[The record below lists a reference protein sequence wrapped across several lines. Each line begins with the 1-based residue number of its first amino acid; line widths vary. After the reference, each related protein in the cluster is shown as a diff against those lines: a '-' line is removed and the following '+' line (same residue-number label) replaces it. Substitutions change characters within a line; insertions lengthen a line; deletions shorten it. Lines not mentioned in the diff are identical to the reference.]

1 MADYQRILSY
11 LYRYEKAEK
20 KECFGFV
27 KAEQKSGSLKLTIQ
41 IDDERLLQG
50 MELKLCFYERQGESW
65 QVWQLDTLI
74 AQEHKEE
81 MHLTYPAAMLPAGFR
96 IKGQSGVLLYYQD
109 AFYYGSVWIGEEIP
123 TETLEPLRWHKIVNS
138 AKDKS
143 QMQENKSGKDI
154 AGKISEKQTE
164 TEKILPD
171 KMSEKQKVSTRN
183 ITDEM
188 LQEQQESAENISGE
202 VSESQMKDTRHMPAE
217 QQNPVANISQKNVEK
232 DALKKKNILEEKGQI
247 NTESFEEKDFQKR
260 AENKVENIKSEEN
273 LPDSENDIA
282 HSNNTNIEESVKIK
296 EFSED
301 GIESKN
307 KSELELKSELKT
319 DSEIESKSEL
329 KTDAEIQSKS
339 ELKTDSEIESKSEL
353 KTDPEIES
361 KSELKIDS
369 EIEPQIKIE
378 AETEPEA
385 ASVVDNFEKMWI
397 NSMKKNP
404 PVDNIFNAAF
414 YEGCRI
420 STADLAQFG
429 EEASVLKSNQFLLK
443 GYGRYHHILAGKVR
457 YAGEERY
464 CIGVPGIYEN
474 REKYM
479 AEIYQFPVFLSLT
492 ENRMKTGSFGYWLY
506 LLRDGI

>member
-74 AQEHKEE
+74 TQEHKEE
-81 MHLTYPAAMLPAGFR
+81 IHLTYPAAMLPAGFR

-188 LQEQQESAENISGE
+188 LQYQQESEE
-202 VSESQMKDTRHMPAE
+202 
-217 QQNPVANISQKNVEK
+217 
-232 DALKKKNILEEKGQI
+232 NILEKKGQI

-260 AENKVENIKSEEN
+260 AENKIENIKSEEN

-307 KSELELKSELKT
+307 KSGLEQKSELKT
-319 DSEIESKSEL
+319 DSELESKTEL
-329 KTDAEIQSKS
+329 KTDAEM
-339 ELKTDSEIESKSEL
+339 
-353 KTDPEIES
+353 ES

-385 ASVVDNFEKMWI
+385 TSVVDNFEKMWI
-397 NSMKKNP
+397 NAMKKNP
-404 PVDNIFNAAF
+404 SVDNIFNTAF

>member
-74 AQEHKEE
+74 TQEHKEE
-81 MHLTYPAAMLPAGFR
+81 IHLTYPAAMLPAGFR

-123 TETLEPLRWHKIVNS
+123 AETLEPLRWHKIVNS

-188 LQEQQESAENISGE
+188 LQEQQESEE
-202 VSESQMKDTRHMPAE
+202 
-217 QQNPVANISQKNVEK
+217 
-232 DALKKKNILEEKGQI
+232 NILEKKGQI

-260 AENKVENIKSEEN
+260 AENKIENIKSEEN

-301 GIESKN
+301 SIESKN

-319 DSEIESKSEL
+319 DAELESKTELKTDFELESKTEL
-329 KTDAEIQSKS
+329 KTDAEM
-339 ELKTDSEIESKSEL
+339 ESK
-353 KTDPEIES
+353 T
-361 KSELKIDS
+361 ELKIDS
-369 EIEPQIKIE
+369 EIEHQIKIE

-385 ASVVDNFEKMWI
+385 TSVVDNFEKMWI
-397 NSMKKNP
+397 NAMKKNP
-404 PVDNIFNAAF
+404 SVDNIFNTAF

-420 STADLAQFG
+420 STADLAQVG
-429 EEASVLKSNQFLLK
+429 EEASVLKSYQFLLK

>member
-74 AQEHKEE
+74 TQEHKEE
-81 MHLTYPAAMLPAGFR
+81 IHLTYPAAMLPAGFR

-188 LQEQQESAENISGE
+188 LQEQQESEE
-202 VSESQMKDTRHMPAE
+202 
-217 QQNPVANISQKNVEK
+217 
-232 DALKKKNILEEKGQI
+232 NILEKKGQI

-260 AENKVENIKSEEN
+260 AENKIENIKSEEN

-307 KSELELKSELKT
+307 KSELEQKSELKT
-319 DSEIESKSEL
+319 DSELESKTEL
-329 KTDAEIQSKS
+329 KTDAEM
-339 ELKTDSEIESKSEL
+339 
-353 KTDPEIES
+353 ES

-385 ASVVDNFEKMWI
+385 TSVVDNFEKMWI
-397 NSMKKNP
+397 NAMKKNP
-404 PVDNIFNAAF
+404 SVDNIFNTAF

>member
-74 AQEHKEE
+74 TQEHKEE
-81 MHLTYPAAMLPAGFR
+81 IHLTYPAAMLPAGFR
-96 IKGQSGVLLYYQD
+96 IKAQSGVLLYYQD

-123 TETLEPLRWHKIVNS
+123 AETLEPLRWHKIVNS

-188 LQEQQESAENISGE
+188 LQYQQESEE
-202 VSESQMKDTRHMPAE
+202 
-217 QQNPVANISQKNVEK
+217 
-232 DALKKKNILEEKGQI
+232 NILEEKGQI

-260 AENKVENIKSEEN
+260 AENKIENIKSEEN

-329 KTDAEIQSKS
+329 K
-339 ELKTDSEIESKSEL
+339 
-353 KTDPEIES
+353 
-361 KSELKIDS
+361 IDS

-385 ASVVDNFEKMWI
+385 TSVVDNFEKMWI
-397 NSMKKNP
+397 NAMKKNP
-404 PVDNIFNAAF
+404 SVDNIFNTAF

>member
-74 AQEHKEE
+74 TQEHKEE
-81 MHLTYPAAMLPAGFR
+81 IHLTYPAAMLPAGFR

-123 TETLEPLRWHKIVNS
+123 AETLEPLRWHKIVNS

-164 TEKILPD
+164 TEKIIPD

-188 LQEQQESAENISGE
+188 LQYQQESEE
-202 VSESQMKDTRHMPAE
+202 
-217 QQNPVANISQKNVEK
+217 
-232 DALKKKNILEEKGQI
+232 NILEEKGQI

-260 AENKVENIKSEEN
+260 AENKIENIKSEEN

-307 KSELELKSELKT
+307 KSELEQKSELKT
-319 DSEIESKSEL
+319 DSELESKTEL
-329 KTDAEIQSKS
+329 KTDAEM
-339 ELKTDSEIESKSEL
+339 ESK
-353 KTDPEIES
+353 T
-361 KSELKIDS
+361 ELKIDS

-385 ASVVDNFEKMWI
+385 TSVVDNFEKMWI
-397 NSMKKNP
+397 NAMKKNP
-404 PVDNIFNAAF
+404 SVDNIFNTAF

>member
-74 AQEHKEE
+74 TQEHKEE
-81 MHLTYPAAMLPAGFR
+81 IHLTYPAAMLPAGFR

-188 LQEQQESAENISGE
+188 LQEQQESEE
-202 VSESQMKDTRHMPAE
+202 
-217 QQNPVANISQKNVEK
+217 
-232 DALKKKNILEEKGQI
+232 NILEEKGQI

-260 AENKVENIKSEEN
+260 AENKIENIKSEEN

-301 GIESKN
+301 SIESKN

-319 DSEIESKSEL
+319 DAEIESKSEL
-329 KTDAEIQSKS
+329 KTDAEM
-339 ELKTDSEIESKSEL
+339 
-353 KTDPEIES
+353 ES
-361 KSELKIDS
+361 KSELKIAS

-385 ASVVDNFEKMWI
+385 TSVVDNFEKMWI
-397 NSMKKNP
+397 NAMKKNP
-404 PVDNIFNAAF
+404 SVDNIFNTAF

>member
-74 AQEHKEE
+74 TQEHKEE
-81 MHLTYPAAMLPAGFR
+81 IHLTYPAAMLPAGFR

-123 TETLEPLRWHKIVNS
+123 AETLEPLRWHKIVNS

-188 LQEQQESAENISGE
+188 LQEQQESEE
-202 VSESQMKDTRHMPAE
+202 
-217 QQNPVANISQKNVEK
+217 
-232 DALKKKNILEEKGQI
+232 NILEKKGQI

-260 AENKVENIKSEEN
+260 AENKIENIKSEEN

-301 GIESKN
+301 SIESKN
-307 KSELELKSELKT
+307 KSELEQKSELKT
-319 DSEIESKSEL
+319 DSELESKTELKTDSELESKTEL
-329 KTDAEIQSKS
+329 KTDAEM
-339 ELKTDSEIESKSEL
+339 ESK
-353 KTDPEIES
+353 T
-361 KSELKIDS
+361 ELKIDS
-369 EIEPQIKIE
+369 EIEHQIKIE

-385 ASVVDNFEKMWI
+385 TSVVDNFEKMWI
-397 NSMKKNP
+397 NAMKKNP
-404 PVDNIFNAAF
+404 SVDNIFNTAF

>member
-1 MADYQRILSY
+1 M
-11 LYRYEKAEK
+11 
-20 KECFGFV
+20 
-27 KAEQKSGSLKLTIQ
+27 
-41 IDDERLLQG
+41 
-50 MELKLCFYERQGESW
+50 
-65 QVWQLDTLI
+65 
-74 AQEHKEE
+74 
-81 MHLTYPAAMLPAGFR
+81 
-96 IKGQSGVLLYYQD
+96 
-109 AFYYGSVWIGEEIP
+109 WIGEEIP

-188 LQEQQESAENISGE
+188 LQEQQESEE
-202 VSESQMKDTRHMPAE
+202 
-217 QQNPVANISQKNVEK
+217 
-232 DALKKKNILEEKGQI
+232 NILEKKGQI

-260 AENKVENIKSEEN
+260 AENKIENIKSEEN

-307 KSELELKSELKT
+307 KSELEQKSELKTDSELESKTELKTDSELESKTELKTDSELESKTELKTDSEIESKSELKT

-329 KTDAEIQSKS
+329 KTDAEM
-339 ELKTDSEIESKSEL
+339 
-353 KTDPEIES
+353 ES

-385 ASVVDNFEKMWI
+385 TSVVDNFEKMWI
-397 NSMKKNP
+397 NAMKKNP
-404 PVDNIFNAAF
+404 SVDNIFNTAF

-420 STADLAQFG
+420 STTDLAQFG

>member
-74 AQEHKEE
+74 TQEHKEE
-81 MHLTYPAAMLPAGFR
+81 IHLTYPAAMLPAGFR

-123 TETLEPLRWHKIVNS
+123 AETLEPLRWHKIVNS

-164 TEKILPD
+164 TEKIIPD

-188 LQEQQESAENISGE
+188 LQEQQESEE
-202 VSESQMKDTRHMPAE
+202 
-217 QQNPVANISQKNVEK
+217 
-232 DALKKKNILEEKGQI
+232 NILEKKGQI

-260 AENKVENIKSEEN
+260 AENKIENIKSEEN

-301 GIESKN
+301 SIESKN
-307 KSELELKSELKT
+307 KSELELKSELKK
-319 DSEIESKSEL
+319 DAELESKTELKTDFELESKTEL
-329 KTDAEIQSKS
+329 KTDAEM
-339 ELKTDSEIESKSEL
+339 ESK
-353 KTDPEIES
+353 T
-361 KSELKIDS
+361 ELKIDS
-369 EIEPQIKIE
+369 EIEHQIKIE

-385 ASVVDNFEKMWI
+385 TSVVDNFEKMWI
-397 NSMKKNP
+397 NAMKKNP
-404 PVDNIFNAAF
+404 SVDNIFNTAF

>member
-74 AQEHKEE
+74 TQEHKEE
-81 MHLTYPAAMLPAGFR
+81 IHLTYPAAMLPAGFR

-123 TETLEPLRWHKIVNS
+123 AETLEPLRWHKIVNS

-171 KMSEKQKVSTRN
+171 KMSETQKVSTRN

-188 LQEQQESAENISGE
+188 LQEQQESEE
-202 VSESQMKDTRHMPAE
+202 
-217 QQNPVANISQKNVEK
+217 
-232 DALKKKNILEEKGQI
+232 NILEKKGQI

-260 AENKVENIKSEEN
+260 AENKIENIKSEEN

-301 GIESKN
+301 SIESKN

-319 DSEIESKSEL
+319 DAELESKTELKTDFELESKTEL
-329 KTDAEIQSKS
+329 KTDAEM
-339 ELKTDSEIESKSEL
+339 ESK
-353 KTDPEIES
+353 T
-361 KSELKIDS
+361 ELKIDS
-369 EIEPQIKIE
+369 EIEHQIKIE

-385 ASVVDNFEKMWI
+385 TSVVDNFEKMWI
-397 NSMKKNP
+397 NAMKKNP
-404 PVDNIFNAAF
+404 SVDNIFNTAF

>member
-74 AQEHKEE
+74 TQEHKEE
-81 MHLTYPAAMLPAGFR
+81 IHLTYPAAMLPAGFR

-123 TETLEPLRWHKIVNS
+123 AETLEPLRWHKIVNS

-164 TEKILPD
+164 TEKIIPD

-188 LQEQQESAENISGE
+188 LQEQQESEE
-202 VSESQMKDTRHMPAE
+202 
-217 QQNPVANISQKNVEK
+217 
-232 DALKKKNILEEKGQI
+232 NILEEKGQI
-247 NTESFEEKDFQKR
+247 NTESFEEKDFQKK
-260 AENKVENIKSEEN
+260 AENKIENIKSEEN

-319 DSEIESKSEL
+319 DSELESKTEL
-329 KTDAEIQSKS
+329 KTDAEM
-339 ELKTDSEIESKSEL
+339 
-353 KTDPEIES
+353 ES

-385 ASVVDNFEKMWI
+385 TSVVDNFEKMWI
-397 NSMKKNP
+397 NAMKKNP
-404 PVDNIFNAAF
+404 SVDNIFNTAF

-420 STADLAQFG
+420 STTDLAQFG

>member
-74 AQEHKEE
+74 TQEHKEE
-81 MHLTYPAAMLPAGFR
+81 IHLTYPAAMLPAGFR

-109 AFYYGSVWIGEEIP
+109 AFYYGSVCIGEEIP

-188 LQEQQESAENISGE
+188 LQEQQESEE
-202 VSESQMKDTRHMPAE
+202 
-217 QQNPVANISQKNVEK
+217 
-232 DALKKKNILEEKGQI
+232 NILEKKGQI

-260 AENKVENIKSEEN
+260 AENKIENIKSEEN

-307 KSELELKSELKT
+307 KSELEQKSELKT
-319 DSEIESKSEL
+319 DSELESKTELKTDSELESKTEL
-329 KTDAEIQSKS
+329 KTDAEM
-339 ELKTDSEIESKSEL
+339 ESK
-353 KTDPEIES
+353 T
-361 KSELKIDS
+361 ELKIDS

-385 ASVVDNFEKMWI
+385 TSVVDNFEKMWI
-397 NSMKKNP
+397 NAMKKNP
-404 PVDNIFNAAF
+404 SVDNIFNTAF

>member
-74 AQEHKEE
+74 TQEHKEE
-81 MHLTYPAAMLPAGFR
+81 IHLTYPAAMLPAGFR

-188 LQEQQESAENISGE
+188 LQYQQESEE
-202 VSESQMKDTRHMPAE
+202 
-217 QQNPVANISQKNVEK
+217 
-232 DALKKKNILEEKGQI
+232 NILEKKGQI

-260 AENKVENIKSEEN
+260 AENKIENIKSEEN

-307 KSELELKSELKT
+307 KSELEQKSELKT
-319 DSEIESKSEL
+319 DSELESKTELKTDFELESKTEL
-329 KTDAEIQSKS
+329 KTDAEM
-339 ELKTDSEIESKSEL
+339 ESK
-353 KTDPEIES
+353 T
-361 KSELKIDS
+361 ELKIDS

-378 AETEPEA
+378 AETKPEA
-385 ASVVDNFEKMWI
+385 TSIVDNFEKMWI
-397 NSMKKNP
+397 NAMKKNP
-404 PVDNIFNAAF
+404 SVDNIFNTAF

>member
-74 AQEHKEE
+74 TQEHKEE
-81 MHLTYPAAMLPAGFR
+81 IHLTYPAAMLPAGFR

-154 AGKISEKQTE
+154 VGKISEKQTE

-188 LQEQQESAENISGE
+188 LQEQQESEE
-202 VSESQMKDTRHMPAE
+202 
-217 QQNPVANISQKNVEK
+217 
-232 DALKKKNILEEKGQI
+232 NILEKKGQI

-260 AENKVENIKSEEN
+260 AENKIENIKSEEN

-307 KSELELKSELKT
+307 KSELEQKSELKT
-319 DSEIESKSEL
+319 DSELESKTELKTDSELESKTEL
-329 KTDAEIQSKS
+329 KTDAEM
-339 ELKTDSEIESKSEL
+339 ESK
-353 KTDPEIES
+353 T
-361 KSELKIDS
+361 ELKIDS

-385 ASVVDNFEKMWI
+385 TSVVDNFEKMWI
-397 NSMKKNP
+397 NAMKKNP
-404 PVDNIFNAAF
+404 SVDNIFNTAF

>member
-74 AQEHKEE
+74 TQEHKEE
-81 MHLTYPAAMLPAGFR
+81 IHLTYPAAMLPAGFR

-123 TETLEPLRWHKIVNS
+123 AETLEPLRWHKIVNS

-164 TEKILPD
+164 TEKIIPD

-188 LQEQQESAENISGE
+188 LQEQQESEE
-202 VSESQMKDTRHMPAE
+202 
-217 QQNPVANISQKNVEK
+217 
-232 DALKKKNILEEKGQI
+232 NILEEKGQI
-247 NTESFEEKDFQKR
+247 NTESFEEKDFQKK
-260 AENKVENIKSEEN
+260 AENKIENIKSEEN

-296 EFSED
+296 EFSEN

-319 DSEIESKSEL
+319 DSELESKSEL
-329 KTDAEIQSKS
+329 KTDAEM
-339 ELKTDSEIESKSEL
+339 
-353 KTDPEIES
+353 ES

-378 AETEPEA
+378 AETKPEA
-385 ASVVDNFEKMWI
+385 TSVVDNFEKMWI
-397 NSMKKNP
+397 NAMKKNP
-404 PVDNIFNAAF
+404 SVDNIFNTAF

-420 STADLAQFG
+420 STTDLAQFG

>member
-74 AQEHKEE
+74 TQEHKEE
-81 MHLTYPAAMLPAGFR
+81 IHLTYPAAMLPAGFR

-164 TEKILPD
+164 TEKIIPD

-188 LQEQQESAENISGE
+188 LQEQQESEE
-202 VSESQMKDTRHMPAE
+202 
-217 QQNPVANISQKNVEK
+217 
-232 DALKKKNILEEKGQI
+232 NILEEKGQI

-260 AENKVENIKSEEN
+260 AENKIENIKSEEN

-329 KTDAEIQSKS
+329 KTDAEM
-339 ELKTDSEIESKSEL
+339 
-353 KTDPEIES
+353 ES

-385 ASVVDNFEKMWI
+385 TSVVDNFEKMWI
-397 NSMKKNP
+397 NAMKKNP
-404 PVDNIFNAAF
+404 SVDNIFNTAF

-420 STADLAQFG
+420 STTDLAQFG

>member
-74 AQEHKEE
+74 TQEHKEE
-81 MHLTYPAAMLPAGFR
+81 IHLTYPAAMLPAGFR

-123 TETLEPLRWHKIVNS
+123 AETLEPLRWHKIVNS

-164 TEKILPD
+164 TEKIIPD

-188 LQEQQESAENISGE
+188 LQEQQESEE
-202 VSESQMKDTRHMPAE
+202 
-217 QQNPVANISQKNVEK
+217 
-232 DALKKKNILEEKGQI
+232 NILEEKGQI

-260 AENKVENIKSEEN
+260 AENKIENIKSEEN

-319 DSEIESKSEL
+319 D
-329 KTDAEIQSKS
+329 AEM
-339 ELKTDSEIESKSEL
+339 
-353 KTDPEIES
+353 ES

-385 ASVVDNFEKMWI
+385 TSVVDNFEKMWI
-397 NSMKKNP
+397 NAMKKNP
-404 PVDNIFNAAF
+404 SVDNIFNTAF

-420 STADLAQFG
+420 STTDLAQFG

>member
-74 AQEHKEE
+74 TQEHKEE
-81 MHLTYPAAMLPAGFR
+81 IHLTYPAAMLPAGFR

-123 TETLEPLRWHKIVNS
+123 AETLEPLRWHKIVNS

-188 LQEQQESAENISGE
+188 LQYQQESEE
-202 VSESQMKDTRHMPAE
+202 
-217 QQNPVANISQKNVEK
+217 
-232 DALKKKNILEEKGQI
+232 NILEKKGQI

-260 AENKVENIKSEEN
+260 AENKIENIKSEEN

-301 GIESKN
+301 SIESKN

-319 DSEIESKSEL
+319 D
-329 KTDAEIQSKS
+329 AEM
-339 ELKTDSEIESKSEL
+339 
-353 KTDPEIES
+353 ES

-385 ASVVDNFEKMWI
+385 TSVVDNFEKMWI
-397 NSMKKNP
+397 NAMKKNP
-404 PVDNIFNAAF
+404 SVDNIFNTAF

>member
-74 AQEHKEE
+74 TQEHKEE
-81 MHLTYPAAMLPAGFR
+81 IHLTYPAAMLPAGFR

-188 LQEQQESAENISGE
+188 LQEQQESEE
-202 VSESQMKDTRHMPAE
+202 
-217 QQNPVANISQKNVEK
+217 
-232 DALKKKNILEEKGQI
+232 NILEEKGQI

-260 AENKVENIKSEEN
+260 AENKIENIKSEEN

-319 DSEIESKSEL
+319 DAEMESKSEL
-329 KTDAEIQSKS
+329 KTDAEM
-339 ELKTDSEIESKSEL
+339 ESK
-353 KTDPEIES
+353 T
-361 KSELKIDS
+361 ELKIDS

-385 ASVVDNFEKMWI
+385 TSVVDNFEKMWI
-397 NSMKKNP
+397 NAMKKNP
-404 PVDNIFNAAF
+404 SVDNIFNTAF

>member
-74 AQEHKEE
+74 TQEHKEE
-81 MHLTYPAAMLPAGFR
+81 IHLTYPAAMLPAGFR

-123 TETLEPLRWHKIVNS
+123 AETLEPLRWHKIVNS

-164 TEKILPD
+164 TEKIIPD

-188 LQEQQESAENISGE
+188 LQEQQESEE
-202 VSESQMKDTRHMPAE
+202 
-217 QQNPVANISQKNVEK
+217 
-232 DALKKKNILEEKGQI
+232 NILEEKGQI

-260 AENKVENIKSEEN
+260 AENKIENIKSEEN

-301 GIESKN
+301 SIESKN

-319 DSEIESKSEL
+319 DAEIESKSEL
-329 KTDAEIQSKS
+329 KTDAEM
-339 ELKTDSEIESKSEL
+339 
-353 KTDPEIES
+353 ES

-385 ASVVDNFEKMWI
+385 TAVVDNFEKMWI
-397 NSMKKNP
+397 NAMKKNP
-404 PVDNIFNAAF
+404 SVDNIFNTAF

>member
-74 AQEHKEE
+74 TQEHKEE
-81 MHLTYPAAMLPAGFR
+81 IHLTYPAAMLPAGFR

-171 KMSEKQKVSTRN
+171 KMLEKQKVSTRN

-188 LQEQQESAENISGE
+188 LQEQQESEE
-202 VSESQMKDTRHMPAE
+202 
-217 QQNPVANISQKNVEK
+217 
-232 DALKKKNILEEKGQI
+232 NILEEKGQI

-260 AENKVENIKSEEN
+260 AENKIENIKSEEN

-319 DSEIESKSEL
+319 DSELESKTEL
-329 KTDAEIQSKS
+329 KTDAEM
-339 ELKTDSEIESKSEL
+339 
-353 KTDPEIES
+353 ES

-385 ASVVDNFEKMWI
+385 TSVVDNFEKMWI
-397 NSMKKNP
+397 NAMKKNP
-404 PVDNIFNAAF
+404 SVDNIFNTAF

>member
-74 AQEHKEE
+74 TQEHKEE
-81 MHLTYPAAMLPAGFR
+81 IHLTYPAAMLPAGFR

-171 KMSEKQKVSTRN
+171 KMLEKQKVSTRN

-188 LQEQQESAENISGE
+188 LQEQQESEE
-202 VSESQMKDTRHMPAE
+202 
-217 QQNPVANISQKNVEK
+217 
-232 DALKKKNILEEKGQI
+232 NILEKKGQI

-260 AENKVENIKSEEN
+260 AENKIENIKSEEN

-319 DSEIESKSEL
+319 DAEIESKSEL
-329 KTDAEIQSKS
+329 KTDAEM
-339 ELKTDSEIESKSEL
+339 
-353 KTDPEIES
+353 ES

-385 ASVVDNFEKMWI
+385 TSVVDNFEKMWI
-397 NSMKKNP
+397 NAMKKNP
-404 PVDNIFNAAF
+404 SVDNIFNTAF

>member
-74 AQEHKEE
+74 TQEHKEE
-81 MHLTYPAAMLPAGFR
+81 IHLTYPAAMLPAGFR

-123 TETLEPLRWHKIVNS
+123 AETLEPLRWHKIVNS

-164 TEKILPD
+164 TEKIIPD

-188 LQEQQESAENISGE
+188 LQEQQESEE
-202 VSESQMKDTRHMPAE
+202 
-217 QQNPVANISQKNVEK
+217 
-232 DALKKKNILEEKGQI
+232 NILEKKGQI

-260 AENKVENIKSEEN
+260 AENKIENIKSEEN

-307 KSELELKSELKT
+307 KSELEQKSELKT
-319 DSEIESKSEL
+319 DSELESKTEL
-329 KTDAEIQSKS
+329 KTDAEM
-339 ELKTDSEIESKSEL
+339 ESK
-353 KTDPEIES
+353 T
-361 KSELKIDS
+361 ELKIDS

-385 ASVVDNFEKMWI
+385 TSVVDNFEKMWI
-397 NSMKKNP
+397 NAMKKNP
-404 PVDNIFNAAF
+404 SVDNIFNTAF

>member
-74 AQEHKEE
+74 TQEHREE
-81 MHLTYPAAMLPAGFR
+81 IHLTYPAAMLPAGFR

-123 TETLEPLRWHKIVNS
+123 AETLEPLRWHKIVNS

-188 LQEQQESAENISGE
+188 LQEQQESEE
-202 VSESQMKDTRHMPAE
+202 
-217 QQNPVANISQKNVEK
+217 
-232 DALKKKNILEEKGQI
+232 NILEEKGQI

-260 AENKVENIKSEEN
+260 AENKIENIKSEEN

-319 DSEIESKSEL
+319 D
-329 KTDAEIQSKS
+329 AEM
-339 ELKTDSEIESKSEL
+339 
-353 KTDPEIES
+353 ES

-385 ASVVDNFEKMWI
+385 TSVVDNFEKMWI
-397 NSMKKNP
+397 NAMKKNP
-404 PVDNIFNAAF
+404 SVDNIFNTAF

>member
-74 AQEHKEE
+74 TQEHKEE
-81 MHLTYPAAMLPAGFR
+81 IHLTYPAAMLPAGFR

-123 TETLEPLRWHKIVNS
+123 AETLEPLRWHKIVNS

-188 LQEQQESAENISGE
+188 LQYQQESEE
-202 VSESQMKDTRHMPAE
+202 
-217 QQNPVANISQKNVEK
+217 
-232 DALKKKNILEEKGQI
+232 NILEEKGQI

-260 AENKVENIKSEEN
+260 AENKIENIKSEEN

-319 DSEIESKSEL
+319 DSELESKSEL
-329 KTDAEIQSKS
+329 KTDAEM
-339 ELKTDSEIESKSEL
+339 
-353 KTDPEIES
+353 ES

-378 AETEPEA
+378 AETKPEA
-385 ASVVDNFEKMWI
+385 TSVVDNFEKMWI
-397 NSMKKNP
+397 NAMKKNP
-404 PVDNIFNAAF
+404 SVDNIFNTAF

-420 STADLAQFG
+420 STTDLAQFG

>member
-74 AQEHKEE
+74 TQEHKEE
-81 MHLTYPAAMLPAGFR
+81 IHLTYPAAMLPAGFR

-123 TETLEPLRWHKIVNS
+123 AETLEPLRWHKIVNS

-164 TEKILPD
+164 TEKIIPD

-188 LQEQQESAENISGE
+188 LQEQQESEE
-202 VSESQMKDTRHMPAE
+202 
-217 QQNPVANISQKNVEK
+217 
-232 DALKKKNILEEKGQI
+232 NILEEKGQI

-260 AENKVENIKSEEN
+260 AENKIENIKSEEN

-319 DSEIESKSEL
+319 DSELESKSEL
-329 KTDAEIQSKS
+329 KTDAEM
-339 ELKTDSEIESKSEL
+339 
-353 KTDPEIES
+353 ES

-378 AETEPEA
+378 AETKPEA
-385 ASVVDNFEKMWI
+385 TSVVDNFEKMWI
-397 NSMKKNP
+397 NAMKKNP
-404 PVDNIFNAAF
+404 SVDNIFNTAF

-420 STADLAQFG
+420 SITDLAQFG

>member
-74 AQEHKEE
+74 TQEHKEE
-81 MHLTYPAAMLPAGFR
+81 IHLTYPAAMLPAGFR

-188 LQEQQESAENISGE
+188 LQEQQESEE
-202 VSESQMKDTRHMPAE
+202 
-217 QQNPVANISQKNVEK
+217 
-232 DALKKKNILEEKGQI
+232 NILEKKGQI

-260 AENKVENIKSEEN
+260 AENKIENIKSEEN

-307 KSELELKSELKT
+307 KSELEQ
-319 DSEIESKSEL
+319 KSEL
-329 KTDAEIQSKS
+329 KTDAEM
-339 ELKTDSEIESKSEL
+339 ESK
-353 KTDPEIES
+353 T
-361 KSELKIDS
+361 ELKIDS

-385 ASVVDNFEKMWI
+385 TSVVDNFEKMWI
-397 NSMKKNP
+397 NAMKKNP
-404 PVDNIFNAAF
+404 SVDNIFNTAF

-429 EEASVLKSNQFLLK
+429 EEKQSVPFERIWEISSYSGRKS
-443 GYGRYHHILAGKVR
+443 KVR
-457 YAGEERY
+457 RRRTLLYRCAG
-464 CIGVPGIYEN
+464 N
-474 REKYM
+474 
-479 AEIYQFPVFLSLT
+479 L
-492 ENRMKTGSFGYWLY
+492 
-506 LLRDGI
+506 

>member
-74 AQEHKEE
+74 TQEHKEE
-81 MHLTYPAAMLPAGFR
+81 IHLTYPAAMLPAGFR

-123 TETLEPLRWHKIVNS
+123 AETLEPLRWHKIVNS

-188 LQEQQESAENISGE
+188 LQEQQESEE
-202 VSESQMKDTRHMPAE
+202 
-217 QQNPVANISQKNVEK
+217 
-232 DALKKKNILEEKGQI
+232 NILEKKGQI

-260 AENKVENIKSEEN
+260 AENKIENIKSEEN

-319 DSEIESKSEL
+319 DAELESKTELKTDFELESKTEL
-329 KTDAEIQSKS
+329 KTDAEM
-339 ELKTDSEIESKSEL
+339 ESK
-353 KTDPEIES
+353 T
-361 KSELKIDS
+361 ELKIDS
-369 EIEPQIKIE
+369 EIEHQIKIE

-385 ASVVDNFEKMWI
+385 TSVVDNFEKMWI
-397 NSMKKNP
+397 NAMKKNP
-404 PVDNIFNAAF
+404 SVDNIFNTAF

>member
-74 AQEHKEE
+74 TQEHKEE
-81 MHLTYPAAMLPAGFR
+81 IHLTYPAAMLPAGFR

-188 LQEQQESAENISGE
+188 LQEQQESEE
-202 VSESQMKDTRHMPAE
+202 
-217 QQNPVANISQKNVEK
+217 
-232 DALKKKNILEEKGQI
+232 NILEKKGQI

-260 AENKVENIKSEEN
+260 AENKIENIKSEEN

-319 DSEIESKSEL
+319 DSELESKTEL
-329 KTDAEIQSKS
+329 KTDAEM
-339 ELKTDSEIESKSEL
+339 ESK
-353 KTDPEIES
+353 T
-361 KSELKIDS
+361 ELKIDS

-385 ASVVDNFEKMWI
+385 TSVVDNFEKMWI
-397 NSMKKNP
+397 NAMKKNP
-404 PVDNIFNAAF
+404 SVDNIFNTAF

>member
-81 MHLTYPAAMLPAGFR
+81 IHLTYPAAMLPAGFR
-96 IKGQSGVLLYYQD
+96 IKGQSGVVLYYQD

-123 TETLEPLRWHKIVNS
+123 AETLEPLRWHKIVNS

-188 LQEQQESAENISGE
+188 LQEQQESEE
-202 VSESQMKDTRHMPAE
+202 
-217 QQNPVANISQKNVEK
+217 
-232 DALKKKNILEEKGQI
+232 NILEEKGQI

-260 AENKVENIKSEEN
+260 ADNKIENIKSEEN

-282 HSNNTNIEESVKIK
+282 YSNNTNIEESVKIK

-329 KTDAEIQSKS
+329 KTD
-339 ELKTDSEIESKSEL
+339 SEIESKSEL
-353 KTDPEIES
+353 KTDAEMES

-385 ASVVDNFEKMWI
+385 TSVVDNFKKMWI
-397 NSMKKNP
+397 NAMKKNP
-404 PVDNIFNAAF
+404 SVDNIFNTAF

>member
-74 AQEHKEE
+74 TQEHKEE
-81 MHLTYPAAMLPAGFR
+81 IHLTYPAAMLPAGFR

-164 TEKILPD
+164 TEKIIPD

-188 LQEQQESAENISGE
+188 LQEQQESEE
-202 VSESQMKDTRHMPAE
+202 
-217 QQNPVANISQKNVEK
+217 
-232 DALKKKNILEEKGQI
+232 NILEEKGQI

-260 AENKVENIKSEEN
+260 AENKIENIKSEEN

-319 DSEIESKSEL
+319 DAEIESKTEL
-329 KTDAEIQSKS
+329 KTDAEM
-339 ELKTDSEIESKSEL
+339 ESK
-353 KTDPEIES
+353 T
-361 KSELKIDS
+361 ELKIDS

-378 AETEPEA
+378 AETKPEA
-385 ASVVDNFEKMWI
+385 TSIVDNFEKMWI
-397 NSMKKNP
+397 NAMKKNP
-404 PVDNIFNAAF
+404 SVDNIFNTAF

>member
-20 KECFGFV
+20 KEC
-27 KAEQKSGSLKLTIQ
+27 
-41 IDDERLLQG
+41 LLQG

-74 AQEHKEE
+74 TQEHKEE
-81 MHLTYPAAMLPAGFR
+81 IHLTYPAAMLPAGFR

-188 LQEQQESAENISGE
+188 LQEQQESEE
-202 VSESQMKDTRHMPAE
+202 
-217 QQNPVANISQKNVEK
+217 
-232 DALKKKNILEEKGQI
+232 NILEEKGQI

-260 AENKVENIKSEEN
+260 AENKIENIKSEEN

-301 GIESKN
+301 SIESKN

-319 DSEIESKSEL
+319 DAEIESKSEL
-329 KTDAEIQSKS
+329 KTDAEI
-339 ELKTDSEIESKSEL
+339 ESKSEL
-353 KTDPEIES
+353 KTDAEMES

-385 ASVVDNFEKMWI
+385 TSVVDNFEKMWI
-397 NSMKKNP
+397 NAMKKNP
-404 PVDNIFNAAF
+404 SVDNIFNTAF

>member
-74 AQEHKEE
+74 TQEHREE
-81 MHLTYPAAMLPAGFR
+81 IHLTYPAAMLPAGFR

-123 TETLEPLRWHKIVNS
+123 AETLEPLRWHKIVNS

-188 LQEQQESAENISGE
+188 LQYQQESEE
-202 VSESQMKDTRHMPAE
+202 
-217 QQNPVANISQKNVEK
+217 
-232 DALKKKNILEEKGQI
+232 NILEEKGQI

-260 AENKVENIKSEEN
+260 AENKIENIKSEEN

-301 GIESKN
+301 SIESKN

-319 DSEIESKSEL
+319 DSEIESKTEL
-329 KTDAEIQSKS
+329 KTDF
-339 ELKTDSEIESKSEL
+339 
-353 KTDPEIES
+353 EIES

-378 AETEPEA
+378 AETKPEA
-385 ASVVDNFEKMWI
+385 TSVVDNFEKMWI
-397 NSMKKNP
+397 NAMKKNP
-404 PVDNIFNAAF
+404 SVDNIFNTAF

>member
-74 AQEHKEE
+74 TQEHKEE
-81 MHLTYPAAMLPAGFR
+81 IHLTYPAAMLPAGFR
-96 IKGQSGVLLYYQD
+96 IKAQSGVLLYYQD

-123 TETLEPLRWHKIVNS
+123 AETLEPLRWHKIVNS

-164 TEKILPD
+164 TEKIIPD

-188 LQEQQESAENISGE
+188 LQEQQESEE
-202 VSESQMKDTRHMPAE
+202 
-217 QQNPVANISQKNVEK
+217 
-232 DALKKKNILEEKGQI
+232 NILEKKGQI

-260 AENKVENIKSEEN
+260 AENKIENIKSEEN

-301 GIESKN
+301 SIESKN

-319 DSEIESKSEL
+319 DAELESKTELKTDFELESKTEL
-329 KTDAEIQSKS
+329 KTDAEM
-339 ELKTDSEIESKSEL
+339 ESKCH
-353 KTDPEIES
+353 
-361 KSELKIDS
+361 LKIDS
-369 EIEPQIKIE
+369 EIEHQIKIE

-385 ASVVDNFEKMWI
+385 TSVVDNFEKMWI
-397 NSMKKNP
+397 NAMKKNP
-404 PVDNIFNAAF
+404 SVDNIFNTAF